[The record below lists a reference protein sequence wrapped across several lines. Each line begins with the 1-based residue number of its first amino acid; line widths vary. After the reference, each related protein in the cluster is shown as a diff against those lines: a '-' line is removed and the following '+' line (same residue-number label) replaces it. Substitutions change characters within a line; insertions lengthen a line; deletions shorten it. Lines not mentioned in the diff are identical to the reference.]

1 MQKSHIVPKEW
12 AEYQGVIIDQTSMEK
27 AKELWGEPAYE
38 STDRNFTVYQ
48 YEDYD
53 VLGIDQVVQYI
64 EIRNK
69 NVQGALGDLDIH
81 IGDQFEEVYAK
92 LPERH
97 IIKVQA
103 ESFRELR
110 DEGFNI
116 YSIEGKDAR
125 DRTIRNILITLG
137 DNVVVRLYFNERD
150 LLYRIIIAKG
160 NIMK

>member
-53 VLGIDQVVQYI
+53 V
-64 EIRNK
+64 ENTK